1 MNFETFA
8 LPAVIVVYLAASVL
22 LISSDW
28 RLSISALAIQY
39 AGIVIL
45 VGLSWPLEKAVVKL
59 VAGWMAGAVLG
70 LALISLPGRD
80 RTEPHLPLS
89 SVLFRLLGAAMVGFV
104 AYSWGPII
112 STWMPEVAPEQA
124 YGGVVLLTL
133 GLFHLGLTSQPLR
146 VVLGLLT
153 VLGGFEILYAAV
165 ESSALVTGL
174 LASVSLGLALVGAY
188 LLIIP
193 TQEETE

>member
-1 MNFETFA
+1 MNFETLA
-8 LPAVIVVYLAASVL
+8 LPAVFVVYIAAVLL

-28 RLSISALAIQY
+28 RLSIAVLALQY

-45 VGLSWPLEKAVVKL
+45 VGLSWPLEKAVVKML
-59 VAGWMAGAVLG
+59 AGWMAGAVLG
-70 LALISLPGRD
+70 LALINLPGGG
-80 RTEPHLPLS
+80 RTENRLQLS
-89 SVLFRLLGAAMVGFV
+89 SVLFRLLGAALVGFV
-104 AYSWGPII
+104 AFSWGPTII
-112 STWMPEVAPEQA
+112 PWMPKVALEQA
-124 YGGVVLLTL
+124 YGGMVLIAL

-146 VVLGLLT
+146 VCLGLLT

-188 LLIIP
+188 LLTVP
-193 TQEETE
+193 TQEEAQ

>member
-8 LPAVIVVYLAASVL
+8 LPAVIVVYLAASIL

-80 RTEPHLPLS
+80 RTEPRLPLS
-89 SVLFRLLGAAMVGFV
+89 SVLFRLLGAAMVGFI

-112 STWMPEVAPEQA
+112 TTWMPEVALEQA
-124 YGGVVLLTL
+124 YGGVVLLAL

-193 TQEETE
+193 TQEEIE